1 MKTITQF
8 SLFFALPLSLSG
20 IAFLSPSVA
29 RPPTMTVYGNE
40 ACPAGYI
47 CVTRPAGDKYRVPEE
62 LRDEERNKPEQQS
75 WASRQQIFAGAGAQG
90 AGSCTSSG
98 SGSEMGCGRVAA
110 QNDVA
115 ERRAAKERLK
125 NSAMPQ

>member
-1 MKTITQF
+1 MRISVRISLFCAAAF
-8 SLFFALPLSLSG
+8 SLTGL
-20 IAFLSPSVA
+20 AFLAPSTA

-40 ACPAGYI
+40 SCPAGYI
-47 CVTRPAGDKYRVPEE
+47 CVTKPAGDKYRVPEE
-62 LRDEERNKPEQQS
+62 LRDEERDKPDQQS
-75 WASRQQIFAGAGAQG
+75 WAARQQIFQGAGAQG
-90 AGSCTSSG
+90 AGSCTTSG

-110 QNDVA
+110 HNDVA